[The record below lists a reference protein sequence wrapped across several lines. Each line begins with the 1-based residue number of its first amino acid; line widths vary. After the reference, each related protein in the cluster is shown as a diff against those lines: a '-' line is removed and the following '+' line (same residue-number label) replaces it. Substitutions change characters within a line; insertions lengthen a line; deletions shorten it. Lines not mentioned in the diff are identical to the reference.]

1 MKYNQKYP
9 LYLRAYIRVLK
20 QHMQELEEEREEKET
35 LLKVV
40 FYGIKTALLEPKP
53 TSYKESIVE
62 FQTISALKQIIAKLT
77 PNEFMNM
84 FPVEKDFKGY
94 KYEMKDYYSSMEYV
108 NTLDLNKPIGDNVLM
123 LLGEYMNKDIH
134 RFFVKSVIN
143 LSHLRQYD
151 GHIDMFE
158 EFMASQGMETPN
170 TFKNAKGEPMYIKNG
185 KPTLVEKIKTNKLE
199 LVK

>member
-1 MKYNQKYP
+1 MTSNNKYL
-9 LYLRAYIRVLK
+9 LYLNAFNRKIINDFQEDVKDDHFKQVIFYGVKLINEMPKAKTYDDELAIFQIISVLK
-20 QHMQELEEEREEKET
+20 DL
-35 LLKVV
+35 
-40 FYGIKTALLEPKP
+40 IK
-53 TSYKESIVE
+53 
-62 FQTISALKQIIAKLT
+62 QLT

-108 NTLDLNKPIGDNVLM
+108 NTLDLNKPLGDNVLM
-123 LLGEYMNKDIH
+123 LLGEYMNRDTH

-151 GHIDMFE
+151 GHLDMFE
-158 EFMASQGMETPN
+158 EFMAAQGMETPN
-170 TFKNAKGEPMYIKNG
+170 TFKNNKGEAMYIRNG
-185 KPTLVEKIKTNKLE
+185 KPQAIGFKTNKLE

>member
-1 MKYNQKYP
+1 MTNNNKYL
-9 LYLRAYIRVLK
+9 LYLNAFNRKIINDFQEDVKDDHFK
-20 QHMQELEEEREEKET
+20 Q
-35 LLKVV
+35 VI
-40 FYGIKTALLEPKP
+40 FYGVKLINEMPKAKTYDDELA
-53 TSYKESIVE
+53 I
-62 FQTISALKQIIAKLT
+62 FQTISALKDLIKQLT

-108 NTLDLNKPIGDNVLM
+108 NTLDLNKPLGDNVLM
-123 LLGEYMNKDIH
+123 LLGEYMNRDIH

-151 GHIDMFE
+151 GHLDMFE
-158 EFMASQGMETPN
+158 EFMAAQGMETPN
-170 TFKNAKGEPMYIKNG
+170 TFKNNKGEAMYIRNG
-185 KPTLVEKIKTNKLE
+185 KPEAIGFKTNKLE